1 MIFIG
6 GLFLLVHFAQG
17 LCSAARLQFRGVR
30 TTVQP
35 YSNSC
40 AKIIMNITA
49 APLIGQSVDRAE
61 DRRFLTGT
69 GKFVDDLKRDGM
81 LHAVL
86 LRSGVAHGRI
96 NRLDTSVARARKG
109 VRAVI
114 TAAEIGETI
123 PLIPLRL
130 ANLPE
135 FAPFLQPVIARDKVR
150 YVGEPIAAVVAES
163 QALAEDALED
173 IIIDLERLPA
183 LPDRRAAATGKS
195 LLFETS
201 GSNRA
206 VQYSVSFGD
215 ADAAFSNA
223 EYTRRESFR
232 CHRLTAVPL
241 ETRGL
246 IAEWDGANQ
255 KLSIFGAS
263 KVLFFNRRVLGPML
277 GLSENAI
284 DMIEPDVGGGFG
296 VRGEFYPEDFLI
308 PFAARHLGCP
318 VKWIEDRREHLMAT
332 NHSREVDC
340 DLEIACTRD
349 GVILGLR
356 GHIYGDMGAYIRTNG
371 GVVPAKAAQFLPGPY
386 RIRDV
391 AITVEALMTS
401 KTPVGTVRAPGRF
414 EANFFRERLLDI
426 VARDLGLDPMEFR
439 RKNLISEPELPFAT
453 GKLVP
458 YEGET
463 EFDTGDYHATFQR
476 ALSEIGWQEKKSL
489 QGRLIDGRYHGLAA
503 VPFVESSGSGKENA
517 RVTVEDDGS
526 VTVYVGSSVL
536 GQGLETTLAQVA
548 AETLKLPFER
558 VRILHGSTTYVREGF
573 GTFASRSMVVGG
585 SAVMDGCNNLIAAI
599 RTAATERFG
608 LPNEEI
614 TIANGVVSAAEKRA
628 GLAEFAGIEA
638 EGSFAT
644 TIRTYSYG
652 AHACH
657 VAVDPRTGH
666 VEILDYV
673 AIEDVGRAINPH
685 IVHGQAIGALVQGL
699 GGVFLDQIIYDSN
712 AQILNTSL
720 ADYLVPVASDFPNV
734 RAITLE
740 LRRSKTNPL
749 GAKGA
754 GEGGMVAVAATAANA
769 VAAALASLGVEVR
782 ELPLSPA
789 HLWKLVNGDNVGS
802 ADSRSS

>member
-1 MIFIG
+1 
-6 GLFLLVHFAQG
+6 
-17 LCSAARLQFRGVR
+17 
-30 TTVQP
+30 
-35 YSNSC
+35 
-40 AKIIMNITA
+40 MNITA

-96 NRLDTSVARARKG
+96 NRLDTSAARARKG

-150 YVGEPIAAVVAES
+150 YIGEPIAAVVAES
-163 QALAEDALED
+163 QALAEDALEE

-263 KVLFFNRRVLGPML
+263 KVLFSNRRVLGPML

-599 RTAATERFG
+599 RAAATERFG

-699 GGVFLDQIIYDSN
+699 GGVFLDQIIYDSD

-802 ADSRSS
+802 ADSSEQSK

>member
-1 MIFIG
+1 
-6 GLFLLVHFAQG
+6 
-17 LCSAARLQFRGVR
+17 
-30 TTVQP
+30 
-35 YSNSC
+35 
-40 AKIIMNITA
+40 MNITA
-49 APLIGQSVDRAE
+49 ASLIGQPIDRAE
-61 DRRFLTGT
+61 DRRFLTGS
-69 GKFVDDLKRDGM
+69 GRFVDDLERDGM
-81 LHAVL
+81 LHAVI
-86 LRSGVAHGRI
+86 LRSAVAHGRI
-96 NRLDTSVARARKG
+96 VRIDASRALARTG
-109 VRAVI
+109 VHAVI
-114 TAAEIGETI
+114 TAGEIGATI
-123 PLIPLRL
+123 PVIPLRL

-135 FAPFLQPVIARDKVR
+135 FAPYFQPVIAKDKVR
-150 YVGEPIAAVVAES
+150 FVGEPIAVVVAES
-163 QALAEDALED
+163 QALAEDALEA
-173 IIIDLERLPA
+173 IDVEIEPLPP
-183 LPDRRAAATGKS
+183 LPDRHAAASGAS
-195 LLFETS
+195 LLFESS

-206 VQYSVSFGD
+206 ARYSASFGD
-215 ADAAFSNA
+215 ADAAFARA
-223 EYTRRESFR
+223 EYTRRESFH

-246 IAEWDGANQ
+246 VAEWDAAKQ
-255 KLSIFGAS
+255 KLTVFGAS
-263 KVLFFNRRVLGPML
+263 KVLFFNRRVLAPML
-277 GLSENAI
+277 GLSEQAI
-284 DMIEPDVGGGFG
+284 GMIELDVGGGFG

-308 PFAARHLGCP
+308 PFAARRLGRP

-340 DLEIACTRD
+340 ELEIACTRD

-356 GHIYGDMGAYIRTNG
+356 GHVYGDMGAYIRTNG

-414 EANFFRERLLDI
+414 EANFFRERLFDL
-426 VARDLGLDPMEFR
+426 VAQDLGLDAMEFR
-439 RKNLISEPELPFAT
+439 RRNLIREAELPFAT

-463 EFDTGDYHATFQR
+463 DFDTGDYHATFER
-476 ALSEIGWQEKKSL
+476 ALSEIDWSEKKSL

-503 VPFVESSGSGKENA
+503 VPFVESGGSGKENA
-517 RVTVEDDGS
+517 RATIENDGS
-526 VTVYVGSSVL
+526 VTVRVGSSVL

-548 AETLKLPFER
+548 ADTLKLPFAR
-558 VRILHGSTTYVREGF
+558 VRILHGSTTYLREGF

-585 SAVMDGCNNLIAAI
+585 SAVMDGCNNLVAAI
-599 RTAATERFG
+599 RAAATTRFG

-614 TIANGVVSAAEKRA
+614 VIADGVVSAGEKRA
-628 GLAEFAGIEA
+628 SFADFAGLAVDGT
-638 EGSFAT
+638 FAT
-644 TIRTYSYG
+644 TVRTYSYG

-657 VAVDPRTGH
+657 VAVDPRTGR

-699 GGVFLDQIIYDSN
+699 GGVFLDQIIYDDE
-712 AQILNTSL
+712 AQILNASL
-720 ADYLVPVASDFPNV
+720 ADYLVPLASDFPNV

-740 LRRSKTNPL
+740 LRRSNTNPL

-754 GEGGMVAVAATAANA
+754 GEGGMVAVAATVANA
-769 VAAALASLGVEVR
+769 VAAALAPLGVELR

-789 HLWKLVNGDNVGS
+789 YLWRLIKAAES
-802 ADSRSS
+802 ARR